1 MSVFTPIEWDELV
14 SFLGGYDLGEL
25 VEYQGISAGVS
36 NTNFFVSTEL
46 GRYVLTLFEKES
58 HDELPFFIDLMAH
71 LADHGIPCAHPIADE
86 QGVYLQTLKDKP
98 AVLVQ
103 RLQGAFPESP
113 NLQQCHAIGA
123 GLGSMHKASSHFTQR
138 RANGRGPAWWRRT
151 AKEVMPHLDAD
162 DAALLE
168 DEVSFQL
175 QHRHDDLPRGII
187 HADLFRDNTLFEDN
201 RLSGIIDLYYAC
213 YDVMLYDVAITAN
226 DWCTDDNGVLDMPR
240 LEAMLSAYNENRPL
254 HPAEQ
259 DAWPVMLRAAALRF
273 WLSRLEDMHFPR
285 EGEMIHIKDPD
296 EFKRILIDRR
306 DKAEEL
312 HDHWV

>member
-1 MSVFTPIEWDELV
+1 MSVFTPIEQDELIE
-14 SFLGGYDLGEL
+14 FLKAYDLGDL
-25 VEYQGISAGVS
+25 VEYKGISAGVS
-36 NTNFFVSTEL
+36 NTNFFVTTEL

-71 LADHGIPCAHPIADE
+71 LADHGIPSAHPIADE
-86 QGVYLQTLKDKP
+86 RGVYLQTLKEKP

-103 RLQGAFPESP
+103 RLQGAYPESP

-123 GLGSMHKASSHFTQR
+123 GLGSMHKAACHFTPR
-138 RANGRGPAWWRRT
+138 RANGRGPAWWRQT
-151 AKEVMPHLDAD
+151 AEEVMPHLDAE

-168 DEVSFQL
+168 DEVRFQL
-175 QHRHDDLPRGII
+175 QHRHDELPRGII

-201 RLSGIIDLYYAC
+201 RLSGIIDFYYAC

-226 DWCTDDNGVLDMPR
+226 DWCTDDEGVLDMPR
-240 LEAMLSAYNENRPL
+240 LQAMLGAYHENRPL
-254 HPAEQ
+254 LPAEQ

-285 EGEMIHIKDPD
+285 EGEMIHVKDPD

-306 DKAEEL
+306 DKAKEL